1 VRPSQSKEAVVTVW
15 QTERTTAGPIFK
27 ILLGAVGVAVLY
39 YSQVGRGQENDAALL
54 PNSIEDRI
62 DLVVAA
68 LNEHFGKQWV
78 NWGLDA
84 LRYYIQETLPA
95 PLVTIVGVI
104 VTVEKMSR
112 RSQMSSNLKRQTAAQ
127 MLRQR

>member
-1 VRPSQSKEAVVTVW
+1 MAKRKDDGWST
-15 QTERTTAGPIFK
+15 ILM
-27 ILLGAVGVAVLY
+27 ILLGAAGVAAIY

-54 PNSIEDRI
+54 PNSIEGRI

-78 NWGLDA
+78 DWGLDA
-84 LRYYIQETLPA
+84 LRHYIQKTLPA

-104 VTVEKMSR
+104 VTVEQISR
-112 RSQMSSNLKRQTAAQ
+112 RRRMNGILKRQTAAQ
-127 MLRQR
+127 MLRH

>member
-1 VRPSQSKEAVVTVW
+1 MAKRKDDGWGT
-15 QTERTTAGPIFK
+15 ILM
-27 ILLGAVGVAVLY
+27 ILLGAAGVAALY

-62 DLVVAA
+62 DLVVSA

-78 NWGLDA
+78 DWGLDA
-84 LRYYIQETLPA
+84 LRSHIQRTLPM

-104 VTVEKMSR
+104 VTVEQMSR
-112 RSQMSSNLKRQTAAQ
+112 QRRMSGNLKKQTAAQ
-127 MLRQR
+127 MLRHG

>member
-1 VRPSQSKEAVVTVW
+1 MAKRKNDGLSTIVM
-15 QTERTTAGPIFK
+15 
-27 ILLGAVGVAVLY
+27 ILVGAAGVAALY
-39 YSQVGRGQENDAALL
+39 YSQVGKGQDNDAALL

-78 NWGLDA
+78 DLGLDA
-84 LRYYIQETLPA
+84 LRYYIQKTLPV

-104 VTVEKMSR
+104 VTVEQMSR

-127 MLRQR
+127 ILGQR